1 MYYTDYHTHTQ
12 LSPDSSAPLSA
23 MAEAAAAAGLSEL
36 CVTDHYD
43 LVDIHGAPNW
53 EPLDWAAALE
63 QWEPVRDAFRGRLSL
78 KLGVELG
85 SAPFYPEEAARA
97 LDCPAVDFVIGSLH
111 NLTAR
116 AGGSDFYYVD
126 YRSPADC
133 YAALDDYFASMARL
147 APLPLYDS
155 LGHIIYPLRYMTMRD
170 GQPVSLDRYTEQLR
184 AILRDA
190 AETGHAV
197 ELNTYNGR
205 TVADWAPVLRLYR
218 EVGGELVT
226 VGSDAHVPGNVA
238 QGVREAYDLLSAL
251 GFRYVTTYEKRQPR
265 PLPL

>member
-1 MYYTDYHTHTQ
+1 MYYTDYHTHTR

-43 LVDIHGAPNW
+43 LVDEEGAPTAK
-53 EPLDWAAALE
+53 PLDWGAALG
-63 QWEPVRDAFRGRLSL
+63 QWEPVRDAFRGRLTL

-85 SAPFYPEEAARA
+85 SASFDPPAAART
-97 LDCPAVDFVIGSLH
+97 LNHPAIDFVIGSLH
-111 NLTAR
+111 NLSAQ

-126 YRSPADC
+126 YRSPAVC
-133 YAALDDYFASMARL
+133 YAALDDYFSSMAQL

-155 LGHIIYPLRYMTMRD
+155 LGHIIYPLRYMCMRD
-170 GQPVSLDRYTEQLR
+170 GQTVSLERYTDRLR
-184 AILRDA
+184 SILSDVVQ
-190 AETGHAV
+190 TGHAIEV
-197 ELNTYNGR
+197 NTYNGR

-218 EVGGELVT
+218 DVGGELVT
-226 VGSDAHVPGNVA
+226 VGSDAHTPGNMA
-238 QGVREAYDLLSAL
+238 RGVKEAYDLLSTL
-251 GFRYVTTYEKRQPR
+251 GFRYVTTYEKRKPT